1 MATQTNE
8 LDVWYADTPVVT
20 IGDNEFDVW
29 YAEAPVVDQDEG
41 NPNQTQNR
49 RRPTIY

>member
-8 LDVWYADTPVVT
+8 LSVWDNNVPVVT
-20 IGDNEFDVW
+20 IGDGEFDVW
-29 YAEAPVVDQDEG
+29 NDYVPVVDQDEG